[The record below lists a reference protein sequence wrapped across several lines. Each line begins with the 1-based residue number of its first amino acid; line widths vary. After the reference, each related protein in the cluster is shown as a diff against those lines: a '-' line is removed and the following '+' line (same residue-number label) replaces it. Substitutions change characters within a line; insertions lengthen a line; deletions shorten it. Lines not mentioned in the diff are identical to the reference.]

1 MKVKIQGK
9 GGPGG
14 GGAGR
19 WTPARPAGVWAG
31 GGERGIPDEEPAAGR
46 GLRRAR
52 AGRGAAARAG
62 RVLAGRVATFPSL
75 AFPSPP
81 LPSIPGPIP
90 LRCFCPG
97 GCSPGCGCSPTRTP
111 PRSTCLRLPGRGRF
125 GGACFSSAVPVS
137 RSPWH

>member
-81 LPSIPGPIP
+81 LHSRPDPSAVLLSRWLQPG
-90 LRCFCPG
+90 
-97 GCSPGCGCSPTRTP
+97 
-111 PRSTCLRLPGRGRF
+111 LRLQPDSH
-125 GGACFSSAVPVS
+125 AAS
-137 RSPWH
+137 